1 MRILLTRR
9 RLLAGSALL
18 LPALTFGP
26 KALFAQDAS
35 ANKSPNATA
44 PVPDASDTQDNSVAP
59 DDGQDMDDD
68 QGPDNSQLTDDADKQ
83 LADLEKKTG
92 GRLGVSVLDTETNIS
107 LGYREAERF
116 ALCSTYKAL
125 AVGFVLARVDQG
137 VEKLDR
143 RVTYGKDVVVTYS
156 PETEKHAGTDG
167 MTIAQLCGA
176 AITLSD
182 NTAGNL
188 LLDSFGGPSALT
200 AWLRTTGDTETRLD
214 RKEPDVNQ
222 AIKDDPRDTTT
233 PDSMLDTIGLLTLG
247 NTLSETSRD
256 QLSNW
261 LVNNTTGNA
270 RLRAGLPKEWKVG
283 DKTGTGQNG
292 SYADVAVIWPTDRGP
307 ILVTTYVGEAT
318 APAKD
323 IEAVFAEV
331 AKIIAGMVG
340 VK

>member
-1 MRILLTRR
+1 MPTPLTRR

-18 LPALTFGP
+18 FPGLTLGP
-26 KALFAQDAS
+26 KPLFAQDAS

-44 PVPDASDTQDNSVAP
+44 PAPSDTQDNSAAP
-59 DDGQDMDDD
+59 DDQDMEDN
-68 QGPDNSQLTDDADKQ
+68 QGPDNSQFTDDADKQ

-167 MTIAQLCGA
+167 MTIAELCGA
-176 AITLSD
+176 AIMLSD

-188 LLDSFGGPSALT
+188 LLDSFGGPAALT

-256 QLSNW
+256 QLTNW
-261 LVNNTTGNA
+261 LANNTTGNA

-292 SYADVAVIWPTDRGP
+292 SYADVAVISPTDRGP

-323 IEAVFAEV
+323 VEAVFAEV
-331 AKIIAGMVG
+331 GKIIAGMVG
-340 VK
+340 IK

>member
-1 MRILLTRR
+1 MPILLTRR
-9 RLLAGSALL
+9 RLVAGSALL
-18 LPALTFGP
+18 VPALTFGP
-26 KALFAQDAS
+26 DLLFAEDSSAS
-35 ANKSPNATA
+35 PQPPAATDNAAT
-44 PVPDASDTQDNSVAP
+44 PDASRQGM
-59 DDGQDMDDD
+59 DGTDAAQ
-68 QGPDNSQLTDDADKQ
+68 DNSQLSDDVDKQ

-107 LGYREAERF
+107 LGHREEEHF
-116 ALCSTYKAL
+116 PLCSTYKAL

-143 RVTYGKDVVVTYS
+143 RVAYGKDKVVTYS

-167 MTIAQLCGA
+167 MTIAELCGA

-188 LLDSFGGPSALT
+188 LLESFGGPAALT

-214 RKEPDVNQ
+214 RNEPDVNQ

-233 PDSMLDTIGLLTLG
+233 PDAMLDSIGLLTLG

-256 QLSNW
+256 QLVNW
-261 LVNNTTGNA
+261 LVGNTTGNN
-270 RLRAGLPKEWKVG
+270 RLRAGLTKEWKVG
-283 DKTGTGQNG
+283 DKTGTGNNG
-292 SYADVAVIWPTDRGP
+292 SYADVAVIWPPERGP
-307 ILVTTYVGEAT
+307 ILVTTFVAEGT

-331 AKIIAGMVG
+331 GKIVVGMVG
-340 VK
+340 Q

>member
-1 MRILLTRR
+1 MPILLTRR
-9 RLLAGSALL
+9 RLLAGSVSLF
-18 LPALTFGP
+18 PALTFGP
-26 KALFAQDAS
+26 KALFAQGANAS
-35 ANKSPNATA
+35 KTPNATA
-44 PVPDASDTQDNSVAP
+44 PTPDISDTQDKSGAP
-59 DDGQDMDDD
+59 DNDQDMEDD
-68 QGPDNSQLTDDADKQ
+68 QGPDNSQLTDDAEKQ
-83 LADLEKKTG
+83 LADLETKTG

-107 LGYREAERF
+107 LGHREAEKF
-116 ALCSTYKAL
+116 PLCSTYKAL

-143 RVTYGKDVVVTYS
+143 RVTYGKDAVVTYS

-200 AWLRTTGDTETRLD
+200 AWLRTIGDTETRLD

-222 AIKDDPRDTTT
+222 AIKGDPRDTTT
-233 PDSMLDTIGLLTLG
+233 PDSMLDTIGLLTFG

-270 RLRAGLPKEWKVG
+270 RLRAGLPQEWKVG

-307 ILVTTYVGEAT
+307 ILVTTFVAEAT

-331 AKIIAGMVG
+331 AKIIVGMAGA
-340 VK
+340 K

>member
-1 MRILLTRR
+1 MPTLLTRR

-18 LPALTFGP
+18 FPALTFGP
-26 KALFAQDAS
+26 QSLFAQAADT
-35 ANKSPNATA
+35 NKSPDATA
-44 PVPDASDTQDNSVAP
+44 PAPGPADGQDNSATP
-59 DDGQDMDDD
+59 DDDDGMDGT
-68 QGPDNSQLTDDADKQ
+68 QGADNSQVTEDADKQ

-92 GRLGVSVLDTETNIS
+92 GRLGVSVLDTDTNIS
-107 LGYREAERF
+107 LGYRESERF

-156 PETEKHAGTDG
+156 PESEKHAGTDG
-167 MTIAQLCGA
+167 MTIAELCGA

-188 LLDSFGGPSALT
+188 LLDSFGGPAALT

-261 LVNNTTGNA
+261 LVANTTGNA

-283 DKTGTGQNG
+283 DKTGTGDNG
-292 SYADVAVIWPTDRGP
+292 SYADIAVIWPPERGP

-323 IEAVFAEV
+323 IEDVFAAV
-331 AKIIAGMVG
+331 GKIVAGMVQ
-340 VK
+340 

>member
-1 MRILLTRR
+1 M
-9 RLLAGSALL
+9 L

-26 KALFAQDAS
+26 EALFAQDAS

-143 RVTYGKDVVVTYS
+143 RRTHGKDVVVTYS

-176 AITLSD
+176 TITLSD

-188 LLDSFGGPSALT
+188 LLDSFGGPAALT
-200 AWLRTTGDTETRLD
+200 AWLRTTGDTETGSTAKR
-214 RKEPDVNQ
+214 PDVNQ
-222 AIKDDPRDTTT
+222 RHQGRSARHDD
-233 PDSMLDTIGLLTLG
+233 
-247 NTLSETSRD
+247 
-256 QLSNW
+256 
-261 LVNNTTGNA
+261 A
-270 RLRAGLPKEWKVG
+270 
-283 DKTGTGQNG
+283 
-292 SYADVAVIWPTDRGP
+292 
-307 ILVTTYVGEAT
+307 
-318 APAKD
+318 
-323 IEAVFAEV
+323 
-331 AKIIAGMVG
+331 
-340 VK
+340 